1 MLWWCWRY
9 LIGSGGHEEGLFF
22 LGDEKTNLCS
32 KNRKKGEKNMD
43 QAAGLILQ
51 LKKGNKQNSSRL
63 TVCEIHLF
71 SSRER
76 TDEI

>member
-1 MLWWCWRY
+1 
-9 LIGSGGHEEGLFF
+9 
-22 LGDEKTNLCS
+22 
-32 KNRKKGEKNMD
+32 MD

-76 TDEI
+76 TDEIWDHKSAENRSLISQEKWSWVVM